1 MEEKKNN
8 IKNFFIIL
16 FSYLYIIGFAVFS
29 AIGFGYVMSIV
40 LGTTIF
46 IGCLIWILL
55 SVFAALIIIVLA
67 VE

>member
-1 MEEKKNN
+1 MEEKKND

-16 FSYLYIIGFAVFS
+16 FSYLYIIGFAAFS
-29 AIGFGYVMSIV
+29 AIGFGYVLNII

-55 SVFAALIIIVLA
+55 SVFTALIIIVLA
-67 VE
+67 AE

>member
-55 SVFAALIIIVLA
+55 F
-67 VE
+67 